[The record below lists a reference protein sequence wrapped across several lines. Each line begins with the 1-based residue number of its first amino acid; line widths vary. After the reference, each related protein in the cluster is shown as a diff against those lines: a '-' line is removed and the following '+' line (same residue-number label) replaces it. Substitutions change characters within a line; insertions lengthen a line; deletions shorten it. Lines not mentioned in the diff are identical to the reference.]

1 MTRNGS
7 FVMLLP
13 LRCSLRGLM
22 TRASRPTSSIAI
34 SLFHWHTQQLLA
46 QRDGKRHQ
54 RERERGLQGERER
67 RPVKYGREGI
77 NERVI
82 SLEQKNTKWLGNE
95 RGALVSRLICPA
107 GLFERE
113 RRKKKVKGQTR
124 IERKIETSKET
135 KATEESSHAIIRPD

>member
-54 RERERGLQGERER
+54 RERLAGWKGTTSCQVWTRGNKRESHLA
-67 RPVKYGREGI
+67 GT
-77 NERVI
+77 
-82 SLEQKNTKWLGNE
+82 KNTKWLGNE

>member
-54 RERERGLQGERER
+54 REREREACRVKGNDVLSSMDERE
-67 RPVKYGREGI
+67 
-77 NERVI
+77 
-82 SLEQKNTKWLGNE
+82 
-95 RGALVSRLICPA
+95 
-107 GLFERE
+107 
-113 RRKKKVKGQTR
+113 
-124 IERKIETSKET
+124 
-135 KATEESSHAIIRPD
+135 